1 MMDFAGAIK
10 LVPSSTGFGTLF
22 MRNESEGFA
31 GTTNKLGGWM
41 SDDQIY
47 QTLALAGHLKQKVL
61 KARARAC
68 VLYCNKQQ
76 VPRKS
81 FSG

>member
-1 MMDFAGAIK
+1 MDFAGAIK

-31 GTTNKLGGWM
+31 GRTNKLGGWM

-47 QTLALAGHLKQKVL
+47 QTLALA
-61 KARARAC
+61 
-68 VLYCNKQQ
+68 
-76 VPRKS
+76 
-81 FSG
+81 

>member
-31 GTTNKLGGWM
+31 GRANRLGGWM
-41 SDDQIY
+41 SDEIY
-47 QTLALAGHLKQKVL
+47 QTLALAGHLKQKSL
-61 KARARAC
+61 KALASAC
-68 VLYCNKQQ
+68 FLYCAAE
-76 VPRKS
+76 
-81 FSG
+81 